1 MFLYMFVCMYGCM
14 YKSLSHGSALHMHM
28 TEQVAIAFYMH
39 MWQSWVEM
47 EHYSTVYFD
56 HITAFKAL

>member
-1 MFLYMFVCMYGCM
+1 
-14 YKSLSHGSALHMHM
+14 MHM

-39 MWQSWVEM
+39 MWQSLVEM
-47 EHYSTVYFD
+47 KHSTVYFD